1 MEFRSEVKITPNQLI
16 QIDSPLLLL
25 GSCFSENIGNKLLD
39 LKLDVVINPFGI
51 LYQPNAIANAL
62 ERILEAEFY
71 TEAELIEYD
80 GLFHS
85 LDHHGAFSTTNSSE
99 TLFAINAAIKRAHE
113 QLKKEN
119 IVLLLTWGTAR
130 GFKSKVSN
138 KSVANCHKFLAALF
152 DSFVELPD
160 EIVIRYSQLFEKLK
174 SFNPTINV
182 LFSISP
188 IRHKRDGF
196 VANQHSKSILF
207 VAMHQL
213 LNKVNGHYFPA
224 YEIVM
229 DELRDYRFYANDM
242 LHPSEL
248 AINYIWDKFV
258 SNYFNTNA
266 LQAFKEIEQINKL
279 LAHRPIHQNR
289 EAHFNFLKKT
299 ENTLILIKSKY
310 PFLDFETELNR
321 IRNKIHTFETND

>member
-1 MEFRSEVKITPNQLI
+1 MEFRSEVKITPNQFI

-71 TEAELIEYD
+71 TEAELIVYD

-85 LDHHGAFSTTNSSE
+85 PDHHGAFSTTNSSE

-138 KSVANCHKFLAALF
+138 KSVANCHKFPAALF